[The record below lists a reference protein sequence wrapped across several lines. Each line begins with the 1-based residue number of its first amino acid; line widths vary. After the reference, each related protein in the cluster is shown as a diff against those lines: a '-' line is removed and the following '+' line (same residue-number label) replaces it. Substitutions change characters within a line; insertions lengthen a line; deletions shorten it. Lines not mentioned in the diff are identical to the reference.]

1 MKLDNRDIKI
11 IMLIVTVIDLTFLSL
26 FINANENNGSGTYK
40 QSIITQSEIEEDDEA
55 NMEIL
60 PGNETVNEG
69 LYLNISASE
78 AVKKNDDYYGS
89 RDSVMENI
97 FYERIIGKYR
107 INDSMVYKFGM
118 NGIYSGFFDD
128 NSSNV
133 SGYSY
138 EIVVV
143 NEAAELNIYN
153 VEKNKVVTYQILLLD
168 DESIALYYPNSN
180 LKIIL
185 KE

>member
-26 FINANENNGSGTYK
+26 FINANENNGSGAYK
-40 QSIITQSEIEEDDEA
+40 QSIITQSKIEDEEE
-55 NMEIL
+55 NTEIL
-60 PGNETVNEG
+60 PGSETVNEG
-69 LYLNISASE
+69 LFLNISASE
-78 AVKKNDDYYGS
+78 DVKKNDDYYGS

-128 NSSNV
+128 NSPNV

-143 NEAAELNIYN
+143 NDAAELSIYN
-153 VEKNKVVTYQILLLD
+153 VEKNKVVTYQILLLN

>member
-1 MKLDNRDIKI
+1 
-11 IMLIVTVIDLTFLSL
+11 
-26 FINANENNGSGTYK
+26 
-40 QSIITQSEIEEDDEA
+40 
-55 NMEIL
+55 
-60 PGNETVNEG
+60 
-69 LYLNISASE
+69 
-78 AVKKNDDYYGS
+78 
-89 RDSVMENI
+89 
-97 FYERIIGKYR
+97 
-107 INDSMVYKFGM
+107 MVYKFGM

-128 NSSNV
+128 NSPNV

-143 NEAAELNIYN
+143 NDAAELSIYN
-153 VEKNKVVTYQILLLD
+153 VEKNKVVTYQILLLN